1 MGSKTSY
8 TKDVFIEEDEEKR
21 RLAQLPQGAREDSW
35 ADEALY
41 ERFDSMALASIFN
54 DLHVENFVLTTRNDA
69 A

>member
-1 MGSKTSY
+1 MYSS
-8 TKDVFIEEDEEKR
+8 KR
-21 RLAQLPQGAREDSW
+21 RKKNVDWRNYPQGVREDSW

-54 DLHVENFVLTTRNDA
+54 DLHVEDFVLTTRNDA